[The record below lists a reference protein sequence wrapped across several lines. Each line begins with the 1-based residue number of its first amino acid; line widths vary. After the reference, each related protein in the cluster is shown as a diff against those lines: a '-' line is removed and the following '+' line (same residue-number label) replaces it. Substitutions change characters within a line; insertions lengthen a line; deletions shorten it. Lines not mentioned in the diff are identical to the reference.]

1 MAWSG
6 LLGNQ
11 MVTFTDAQGGGFAL
25 KAGQSAVTSNQCMTK
40 DAALAKYNLNATN
53 MSSYASNQLVPKSA
67 WVTGIN
73 PGFGSGF
80 GPAGA
85 ALYSIEVLP
94 DDKLVIG
101 GIFSSYQGVPC
112 GNIVRLNPDGSI
124 DTSFVT
130 GIGFPITGG
139 YVKTTITLP
148 DGTMYVGGIFT
159 AYNGTPANGIIKLL
173 ANGSIDTSFNY
184 GTGFNIGGVDVSVI
198 AAQPDGKIIVGGGFT
213 TYNGSS
219 SIRIIR
225 LNSTG
230 TIDTTFLVGGGFNN
244 TVQSILVRT
253 NGSIIVGGTF
263 TTYKGTSANGI
274 IGLTSTGGIDSQFV
288 YGTGLSSA
296 SGISIK
302 TDGSNLFVGGGFTT
316 YKGVSSNF
324 AIKLNQFGTKDTSFN
339 IGTGFNNTVVDL
351 SPQTDGNVFAAGFWT
366 TYQSTTEGRVIRLTA
381 TGTKDTTFN
390 AGTGFG
396 GATGGNSIYVEGMVR
411 QSIGANAGK
420 YVIIGQFTTYNGAP
434 ATKII
439 RLNVNGT
446 KDI

>member
-1 MAWSG
+1 MAWNDVAS
-6 LLGNQ
+6 NQ
-11 MVTFTDAQGGGFAL
+11 MVSYFDASTSGIPL
-25 KAGQSAVTSNQCMTK
+25 LSGQSHFTTLPAANQCMDKT
-40 DAALAKYNLNATN
+40 AMQAKYSLNA
-53 MSSYASNQLVPKSA
+53 SNLSTYGSLQLVPKSA
-67 WVTGIN
+67 WASGIN

-85 ALYSIEVLP
+85 VLYSIEVLP

-101 GIFSSYQGVPC
+101 GIFSSYQGVPF

-130 GIGFPITGG
+130 GIGFPG
-139 YVKTTITLP
+139 YVKTTTTLP

-213 TYNGSS
+213 IYNGSS

-230 TIDTTFLVGGGFNN
+230 TIDTTFLVGSGFNN

-274 IGLTSTGGIDSQFV
+274 IGLTSTGEIYSPFV
-288 YGTGLSSA
+288 YGTGLSFA

-302 TDGSNLFVGGGFTT
+302 TDGSNLFVGGAFTT
-316 YKGVSSNF
+316 YQGVSSNF

-339 IGTGFNNTVVDL
+339 IGTGFNSTVLVL

-366 TYQSTTEGRVIRLTA
+366 TYQGTTEGRVIRLTA

-396 GATGGNSIYVEGMVR
+396 GAAGASIYVQGMVR

-434 ATKII
+434 ATRII